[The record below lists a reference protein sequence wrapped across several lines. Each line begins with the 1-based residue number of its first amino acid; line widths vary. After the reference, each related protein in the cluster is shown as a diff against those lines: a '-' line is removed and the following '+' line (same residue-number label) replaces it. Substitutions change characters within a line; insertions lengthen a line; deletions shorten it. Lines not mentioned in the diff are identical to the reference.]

1 MIYDVLNST
10 PIPCRKGP
18 LTALES
24 VPFHGTHG
32 GWGPGE
38 ALNLPQRVRAEPGRQ
53 TFFGILWSENEV
65 WEAPKLSQ
73 QVRVEPGRQTCILT

>member
-10 PIPCRKGP
+10 PLPRRKGP

-24 VPFHGTHG
+24 VPFHGTHC
-32 GWGPGE
+32 GWGLGE
-38 ALNLPQRVRAEPGRQ
+38 RSSSSSGSGRSP
-53 TFFGILWSENEV
+53 TAKPFLVIFWFENEV

-73 QVRVEPGRQTCILT
+73 QVRAEPDRKHAF